1 MPGKLH
7 PMSHEFDLYV
17 SSRGFD
23 DAPITASFH
32 AGATFYGPVYLM
44 DARVRGVAPVELDE
58 AGPVFSDLRS
68 TTLEGKLRL
77 STVRNQVDVLDG
89 PISLPVLWRGM
100 WGPEFEDGA
109 LTFGPNIRPEV
120 RENAKVQVKGLAF
133 ALHAATSSTDID
145 PAELAELFHGEPYV
159 ELRIVR
165 SESIGQGDH
174 QLTVSTIDA

>member
-1 MPGKLH
+1 MP
-7 PMSHEFDLYV
+7 HEFDLYV

-44 DARVRGVAPVELDE
+44 DARVRGVSPVELDE
-58 AGPVFSDLRS
+58 EGPAFPDLRS
-68 TTLEGKLRL
+68 TNLEGKLQL
-77 STVRNQVDVLDG
+77 STVRNGIDRLDVTGGGL
-89 PISLPVLWRGM
+89 SLPILWRGM
-100 WGPEFEDGA
+100 WAPEFIDGA

-120 RENAKVQVKGLAF
+120 RENAKVQVKAVAF
-133 ALHAATSSTDID
+133 ALHAATSSTETD
-145 PAELAELFHGEPYV
+145 PAELAELFHGEPCV

-174 QLTVSTIDA
+174 KLTVATVDA